1 MPTSPTIRDTARE
14 GIREVSA
21 AANAA
26 SGDIAKDLQALR
38 DDLAGLSAQVGEILA
53 NKGNAAW
60 RQAKSRV
67 DGVLSDAQAKG
78 QEAAG
83 SLREV
88 SDRFVGAIDESINNQ
103 PYTVLAVALGLGFL
117 LGAAWRR

>member
-53 NKGNAAW
+53 NKGNVAW
-60 RQAKSRV
+60 RQAKSRI
-67 DGVLSDAQAKG
+67 DGVMSDAQAKG